1 MGSNWSALYRA
12 AVDVIFRAR
21 HNLEWCAVEATL
33 GTSSR
38 LVVLVTW
45 ELNDADPRA
54 GISMTY
60 KGLLAPD
67 VFARM
72 RPGMYSYMRALDTR
86 KRGRGELALAYVCWT
101 VSRAGEQQFESDR
114 ARAESEIAADIDRAH
129 MPNDGVRTWVNGRR
143 NRIFYTQFDRL
154 YDTDAD
160 ADADTDA
167 GAGAGAGDGVDVARL
182 DAGVTTHALGSA

>member
-67 VFARM
+67 VFART
-72 RPGMYSYMRALDTR
+72 RPRVYSYMKIMDTR
-86 KRGRGELALAYVCWT
+86 ETSRDQSTRTYICFS
-101 VSRAGEQQFESDR
+101 VSPAHEQQFESDR
-114 ARAESEIAADIDRAH
+114 ARAESEIVAAGIGSTHA
-129 MPNDGVRTWVNGRR
+129 PIDGVRTWVGTGHNLT
-143 NRIFYTQFDRL
+143 FYTQFDRV
-154 YDTDAD
+154 YDAD
-160 ADADTDA
+160 
-167 GAGAGAGDGVDVARL
+167 VDSNI
-182 DAGVTTHALGSA
+182 DIT